1 MNLDNSKLKKVK
13 NIILDFGGVVLDIDF
28 NKTYLALSE
37 LIGQDIASESGDV
50 PFQILVDQ
58 YERGMMNTETF
69 LWNIQRMAKP
79 NIVQPLQIIEAWNK
93 MLQGWKIGQFQ
104 ILYHLKR
111 KFRSFLLSNTNE
123 IHIDHIRK
131 DLKKNYGIAKFEEE
145 FFEKVFYSFE
155 IGLRKPEIAIYKY
168 VLESAGIIPEETC
181 FIDDRLDNIEA
192 ADGLGF
198 ITIHHERNKPIDYL
212 LHL

>member
-1 MNLDNSKLKKVK
+1 MEPDNSTFKKIK

-28 NKTYLALSE
+28 DKTYLALGE
-37 LIGQDIASESGDV
+37 LIGQDIESEAEGS

-58 YERGMMNTETF
+58 YEKGIINTETF

-93 MLQGWKIGQFQ
+93 MLLGWKIGQFQ

-123 IHIDHIRK
+123 IHIDYTK
-131 DLKKNYGIAKFEEE
+131 QDLKKNYGIAKFEEE

-155 IGLRKPEIAIYKY
+155 IGMRKPEISIYKY
-168 VLESAGIIPEETC
+168 ALENAGINPEETC
-181 FIDDRLDNIEA
+181 FIDDKSDNIEA
-192 ADGLGF
+192 ADSLGF